1 MSYSEEKMKVLN
13 MVKEGKLTAEE
24 AIKLLDALEEN
35 DSRGF
40 NQQTSYKQKQN
51 DFNEELNKMKDRLS
65 GWKKEFKDNFNQTDF
80 DKAVEEI
87 TVKAERVG
95 KNVASATV
103 GVTDRI
109 LDYVESFVGTN
120 VFNVFGNLNV
130 VEKTYEAPVI
140 AGDTLDLQAL
150 NGNIVVKKH
159 MDNNVVIKARVR
171 SSNND
176 IDALQTF
183 SSVDGIITLKQNNVG
198 NMSTSLEVYIPQ
210 LKFKEIK
217 LKATNGKIY
226 VEDAIGER
234 FEAVTTNGHIE
245 VMGVSADF
253 ADLKSRNGKLS
264 SSYVIAKNI
273 SMETNNGHI
282 DIKHAKSENL
292 QAFTKN
298 GRISVENIQNF
309 EGTEESHIE
318 LRTTNAPIKINF
330 NDMEPRGYKVKC
342 RTTNESINI
351 LIPQLTYHNVNRANI
366 GGSFVE
372 AQSLDYGSMPEKV
385 SVIAESTNGAIE
397 ITQ

>member
-35 DSRGF
+35 DSRNF
-40 NQQTSYKQKQN
+40 NQQTSYKQKQSE
-51 DFNEELNKMKDRLS
+51 FNEELNKMKDRLS
-65 GWKKEFKDNFNQTDF
+65 GWKKEFKDNFNQADF

-87 TVKAERVG
+87 TVKAEKIG
-95 KNVASATV
+95 KNVATATV

-130 VEKTYEAPVI
+130 IEKTYEAPVI
-140 AGDTLDLQAL
+140 EGDTLDLQAL

-159 MDNNVVIKARVR
+159 MDSTVIIKARVR
-171 SSNND
+171 SANND

-183 SSVDGIITLKQNNVG
+183 SSVDGVVSLKQNNVS

-226 VEDAIGER
+226 AEDAIGER

-245 VMGVSADF
+245 IMGISADV
-253 ADLKSRNGKLS
+253 AALYSRNGKLNA
-264 SSYVIAKNI
+264 SYVIAKEI
-273 SMETNNGHI
+273 TMETSNAPV
-282 DIKHAKSENL
+282 DIKHVKSEKI
-292 QAFTKN
+292 QAITKN
-298 GRISVENIQNF
+298 ARINVENIQNF
-309 EGTEESHIE
+309 EGTPEANME
-318 LRTTNAPIKINF
+318 LRTTNAAVKINF

-342 RTTNESINI
+342 RTTNGSINI

-372 AQSLDYGSMPEKV
+372 AQSLDYSSMPERV
-385 SVIAESTNGAIE
+385 SVIAESTNGVIE
-397 ITQ
+397 IAQ